1 MDCSSVDV
9 HQNEHPSQRPTN
21 GGSQPYQY
29 LTPPDNVIAASG
41 PFAASTQQLEPLTPQ
56 DDPLSMYSFGVAQD
70 PGGRDYQDDRYTC
83 FSVQEGALRLT
94 VAAILDGHHGHAI
107 SQLVTESLPHC
118 FVTALARHKNGTN
131 SNSIY
136 IHTILSDTCRELEDL
151 TYAAHMSNMN
161 ISTGGTTLLLLV
173 LSPDQLWTASI
184 GDCKGVVSSR
194 GTPEVLNICHNPPV
208 LSEQARFEAAGLRI
222 YGDHVAG
229 SDINV
234 CRTLGD
240 YDLGFPLKWRDAIEA
255 DPEGPLSSLPDISLR
270 NIDPLDEFIIAA
282 TDGLWD
288 YYGLDSTVVTEARKD
303 LRRNRNDPQACAEF
317 LIQQSLVKQ
326 RELLHEGTPG
336 DNVTVMVVSLK
347 KVPEIPKSSG
357 SRLNLR
363 GAGSGPLSGG
373 FDNGGGSSG
382 SGRYTVAGNGSGS
395 HGGGG
400 GVGGRLAPVMSSGE
414 SGESQLS
421 FIEQEQQAV

>member
-1 MDCSSVDV
+1 MDCSSDAMDA
-9 HQNEHPSQRPTN
+9 HHSAHSSQPPIN

-29 LTPPDNVIAASG
+29 LTPPDNVLAASG
-41 PFAASTQQLEPLTPQ
+41 PFAASTQQQQLEPLTPQ
-56 DDPLSMYSFGVAQD
+56 DDPLSMYLFGVAQD

-83 FSVQEGALRLT
+83 FSIREGTLRLT
-94 VAAILDGHHGHAI
+94 IAAILDGHHGHAI
-107 SQLVTESLPHC
+107 SQLVTDSLPHC
-118 FVTALARHKNGTN
+118 FLTALARHKNGTN
-131 SNSIY
+131 SNIY
-136 IHTILSDTCRELEDL
+136 IQKVLSDTCRQLEDL
-151 TYAAHMSNMN
+151 TYAAHISKN
-161 ISTGGTTLLLLV
+161 ISTGGTTLFLLV
-173 LSPDQLWTASI
+173 LSPDQLWTACI
-184 GDCKGVVSSR
+184 GDCKGVLSSR
-194 GTPEVLNICHNPPV
+194 GAPEVLNTCHNPPV
-208 LSEQARFEAAGLRI
+208 PSEQARFEAAGLRI

-240 YDLGFPLKWRDAIEA
+240 YDLGPPFKWRDRLEA
-255 DPEGPLSSLPDISLR
+255 DPAGPLSSLPDISLR
-270 NIDPLDEFIIAA
+270 NIDPPDEFIIAA

-288 YYGLDSTVVTEARKD
+288 YYGLDSTVVTEARID
-303 LRRNRNDPQACAEF
+303 LRRSRNDPQACAEF

-336 DNVTVMVVSLK
+336 DNVTVMVISLR

-373 FDNGGGSSG
+373 FDNGSGG
-382 SGRYTVAGNGSGS
+382 YNVAGNGS

-400 GVGGRLAPVMSSGE
+400 VGRLAPVISSGG
-414 SGESQLS
+414 SGESQQS
-421 FIEQEQQAV
+421 FVEQQGQS

>member
-1 MDCSSVDV
+1 MDCSSVHV
-9 HQNEHPSQRPTN
+9 HQNAHPSHRPTN
-21 GGSQPYQY
+21 SGSQPYQY

-41 PFAASTQQLEPLTPQ
+41 PFAALTQQQQLEPLTPQ
-56 DDPLSMYSFGVAQD
+56 DDPLSMYSFGVTQD

-83 FSVQEGALRLT
+83 FSVREGTLRLT

-107 SQLVTESLPHC
+107 SQLVTDSLPHC
-118 FVTALARHKNGTN
+118 FITALARHKNDSN
-131 SNSIY
+131 SNIY
-136 IHTILSDTCRELEDL
+136 IHTVLSDTCRQLEDM
-151 TYAAHMSNMN
+151 TYAAHISEN
-161 ISTGGTTLLLLV
+161 ISTGGTTLFLLV

-194 GTPEVLNICHNPPV
+194 GAPEVLNICHNPPV
-208 LSEQARFEAAGLRI
+208 PSEQARFEAAGLRI

-240 YDLGFPLKWRDAIEA
+240 YDLGFPLKWRNDIEA
-255 DPEGPLSSLPDISLR
+255 EPEGPLSSLPDISLR

-303 LRRNRNDPQACAEF
+303 LRRNRNNPQACAEF

-363 GAGSGPLSGG
+363 GAGSGPLPGG
-373 FDNGGGSSG
+373 FDSGGG
-382 SGRYTVAGNGSGS
+382 RYNVAGNGSGS
-395 HGGGG
+395 HGGGGGG

-421 FIEQEQQAV
+421 FIEQEQQKNV